1 MNELQIFKSEKFGE
15 IQILIEN
22 GREYF
27 PATEVAKILGYSN
40 PQKAV
45 RDHCKEKGC
54 TNRSVL
60 TKGGKQ
66 EKKFIDEGNL
76 YRLITKSNL
85 PQAEVF
91 ESWVFDEVLPS
102 IRKTG
107 MYATDELLNNPEL
120 AIKAFT
126 RLKEEQEK
134 RMQLEKQIEDQAPA
148 VAFANSLSVSDD
160 CILVR
165 EMAKLLKQKGI
176 NTGEDRLFKYFRANG
191 YLISKKGSDWNL
203 PTQKS
208 MNLGLFVIKEGTR
221 QSASEGVKIT
231 KTPKITGKGQQYF
244 INKFLG

>member
-120 AIKAFT
+120 AIK
-126 RLKEEQEK
+126 
-134 RMQLEKQIEDQAPA
+134 D
-148 VAFANSLSVSDD
+148 
-160 CILVR
+160 
-165 EMAKLLKQKGI
+165 
-176 NTGEDRLFKYFRANG
+176 
-191 YLISKKGSDWNL
+191 
-203 PTQKS
+203 
-208 MNLGLFVIKEGTR
+208 
-221 QSASEGVKIT
+221 
-231 KTPKITGKGQQYF
+231 
-244 INKFLG
+244 

>member
-15 IQILIEN
+15 IEILIEN
-22 GREYF
+22 GKEYF

-107 MYATDELLNNPEL
+107 MYATDELLNNPDL

-191 YLISKKGSDWNL
+191 YLISKKGSD
-203 PTQKS
+203 
-208 MNLGLFVIKEGTR
+208 
-221 QSASEGVKIT
+221 
-231 KTPKITGKGQQYF
+231 
-244 INKFLG
+244 

>member
-15 IQILIEN
+15 IEILVEN
-22 GREYF
+22 GKEYF
-27 PATEVAKILGYSN
+27 PATEVAKILGYKDPN
-40 PQKAV
+40 KAINT
-45 RDHCKEKGC
+45 HCKKDGWVIRPVIDRLGR
-54 TNRSVL
+54 T
-60 TKGGKQ
+60 Q
-66 EKKFIDEGNL
+66 EKKFINEGNL

-107 MYATDELLNNPEL
+107 MYATDELLNNPDL

-231 KTPKITGKGQQYF
+231 KTPKITGKGNN
-244 INKFLG
+244 IS